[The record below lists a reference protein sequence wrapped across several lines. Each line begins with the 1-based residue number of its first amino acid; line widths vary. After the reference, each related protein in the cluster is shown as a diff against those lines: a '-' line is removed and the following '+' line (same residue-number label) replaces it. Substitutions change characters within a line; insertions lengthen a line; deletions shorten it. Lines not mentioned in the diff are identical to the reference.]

1 MPRGTVSGLEHMMH
15 RERLREEG
23 LFGLKKGRLMED
35 LVIFFN
41 YLKGQAL
48 LKSM

>member
-1 MPRGTVSGLEHMMH
+1 MVSGSERTMH

-23 LFGLKKGRLMED
+23 LFNLKKKRLIED

-41 YLKGQAL
+41 YLKGQTL
-48 LKSM
+48 LKSV